1 MSDINKQ
8 NSTKPN
14 NISAKDASWNK
25 QFNKTNKNGKNSL
38 KSSISSKTKDLEE
51 KAMTMANKGSLKG
64 KLIAEAIKRPRELKN
79 NVLLRINRIINF
91 ITINLKLILI
101 PLLLALIIGNGLILG
116 YSIIQSTGKTP
127 HYYCDIDADKGTK
140 RSKMYQQY
148 CTNGSTDFTLDN
160 INGHYVVQDGSGPCT
175 DCACLNLLLR
185 YYTSKEINLYDYMWD
200 NTGQFIADNNA
211 LSLDTSIGSKSLRR
225 YIAASGTTTCSNKNL
240 SRGSKWFAKKHPTK
254 NISNSNNF
262 TKADWGYVRDETL
275 SFEGLNLTEA
285 AKTDEAKNIANNDN
299 WVWDLSCETTWSAQW
314 ADDNYITINNVTA
327 TWEEPAR
334 WKNADELKTLLTKHP
349 SGVVAYRNYGSGK
362 HAILITGW
370 NEEENCFN
378 VVDSA
383 LATSGGFEGPAI
395 SSNFLVQSC
404 WNESQIESCAN
415 VEKLVVIKEDT
426 AQ

>member
-1 MSDINKQ
+1 MSDTNKQ
-8 NSTKPN
+8 NSTTPN
-14 NISAKDASWNK
+14 NISAKDDSWNK
-25 QFNKTNKNGKNSL
+25 QFNKTNKNGK
-38 KSSISSKTKDLEE
+38 SSIKASISNKTKDLEE
-51 KAMTMANKGSLKG
+51 KAMNMANKGSLKG
-64 KLIAEAIKRPRELKN
+64 KLIAEAIKKSKDLKTN
-79 NVLLRINRIINF
+79 TLVRITRIINF

-101 PLLLALIIGNGLILG
+101 PLILALLLGNGLILG
-116 YSIIQSTGKTP
+116 YSIIQSKGKTP

-148 CTNGSTDFTLDN
+148 CTNGSTGFTLDN

-211 LSLDTSIGSKSLRR
+211 LSLDTSFGSKSLRR
-225 YIAASGTTTCSNKNL
+225 YIAASGNTTCSNKSL
-240 SRGSKWFAKKHPTK
+240 ARGSKWFAKKHPTK

-275 SFEGLNLTEA
+275 SFEGLSLTEA
-285 AKTDEAKNIANNDN
+285 AETDEAKNIANNDN

-314 ADDNYITINNVTA
+314 AAGNYITINNVTA
-327 TWEEPAR
+327 TWEEPTK
-334 WKNADELKTLLTKHP
+334 WTNADELKTLLTNHP

-370 NEEENCFN
+370 NEEEKCFN

-383 LATSGGFEGPAI
+383 KATSGGFEGPAT

-404 WNESQIESCAN
+404 WTESQIESCAN